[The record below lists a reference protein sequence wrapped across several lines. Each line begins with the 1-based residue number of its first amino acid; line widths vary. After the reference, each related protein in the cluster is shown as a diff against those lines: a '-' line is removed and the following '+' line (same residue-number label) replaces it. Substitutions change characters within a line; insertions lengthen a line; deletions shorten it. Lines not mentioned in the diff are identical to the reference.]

1 MASDRAA
8 PEEAQPEKQVGEMM
22 QDLKINPGTAS
33 KDEVKSANGK
43 QAPASDA
50 SPSEATSSVTSLGDS
65 ASTKGSEVE
74 QEGMVEQGLYYPP
87 SNNYYGVVYPGYEVV
102 GNDWDEHG
110 GIVGVDGVE
119 YPYAGIHA
127 ENGSLLYYVP
137 SYGYTQPAYNPYNPY
152 IPGAVYGVD
161 GQFLAHQPYYPGHI
175 YQQPFTP
182 TAFFQPPVAYGSEV
196 PPPFPWD
203 SGLVVAA
210 NGNGV
215 NGNSAAGVPRTN
227 NSVASVPY
235 SKVTTS
241 ARKSVAGLDPKGPM
255 HSSEVLQPSSVPGGQ
270 PASHSTG
277 PQSLR
282 PLAKI
287 TQHGSTVSA
296 GVVPKGFV
304 QIGKVA
310 GNQGK
315 PILYPNHVA
324 DVKANG
330 HEWIGGGDR
339 LKLRGKVPSGN
350 LDALNE
356 QNRGP
361 RINKTRNP
369 WVSAVDTSDQESLGN
384 DGYGPVAGRDQYN
397 LAEFPT
403 KYDNASFFVIK
414 SYSEDDVH
422 KSIKYSV
429 WASTPNGN
437 KRLDGA
443 YQTAKERSGGKP
455 GSCPVFLF
463 FSVNASGQFCGV
475 AEMTGPVDFNK
486 SMPFWQ
492 QDKWNGYFP
501 VKWHI
506 IKDISNSQF
515 RHIIL
520 ENNDNKPVTNSR
532 DTQEIRF
539 LQGIEM
545 LNIFKNF
552 SSKTSILDD
561 FMFYE
566 SRQKT
571 MQEKKRMPY
580 QQEPLQ
586 ILGRYDAVQKKGS
599 GEQLPRSE
607 KGSGEQLNRS
617 DGEVKPGVHAE
628 LKAVNGSQVPASTA
642 TKHTSPEPSVVTKDR
657 TALANVVDMG
667 KGEPEGTGD
676 GRNKKEHMGKSEPEG
691 TGEGR
696 NKKE

>member
-8 PEEAQPEKQVGEMM
+8 PEETQPEKQVGEMM
-22 QDLKINPGTAS
+22 QNLQIDPETDS
-33 KDEVKSANGK
+33 KAVEVKSTDGK
-43 QAPASDA
+43 QAPVSDA

-65 ASTKGSEVE
+65 ASTKDSEVE
-74 QEGMVEQGLYYPP
+74 QEAMVEQGLYYPP

-127 ENGSLLYYVP
+127 ENGSVVYYMP

-152 IPGAVYGVD
+152 IPGAVYGMD
-161 GQFLAHQPYYPGHI
+161 GQFLAHQPYYTGHI

-182 TAFFQPPVAYGSEV
+182 PAYFQPPVAYGSEV
-196 PPPFPWD
+196 PPAFSWD

-210 NGNGV
+210 

-227 NSVASVPY
+227 NSVATAPY

-241 ARKSVAGLDPKGPM
+241 ARKSVTGLDSKGPM
-255 HSSEVLQPSSVPGGQ
+255 HSSEILQSSSVPGGQ

-287 TQHGSTVSA
+287 AQHGPTVPA
-296 GVVPKGFV
+296 GVVPKGYV

-315 PILYPNHVA
+315 PTVLYPTHVT

-330 HEWIGGGDR
+330 HEWLGGDR

-369 WVSAVDTSDQESLGN
+369 WVSAVDTSDQELPGN
-384 DGYGPVAGRDQYN
+384 DVYGPVTGRDQYN
-397 LAEFPT
+397 LADFPT
-403 KYDNASFFVIK
+403 KYDNAFFFVIK

-455 GSCPVFLF
+455 GGCPVFLF
-463 FSVNASGQFCGV
+463 FSVNTSGQFCGV

-539 LQGIEM
+539 SQGIEM

-571 MQEKKRMPY
+571 MQEKKRVPY
-580 QQEPLQ
+580 QPEQLQ

-599 GEQLPRSE
+599 GEQL
-607 KGSGEQLNRS
+607 NRS
-617 DGEVKPGVHAE
+617 DGEVKAGVHVD
-628 LKAVNGSQVPASTA
+628 LKPANGSQVPASSA
-642 TKHTSPEPSVVTKDR
+642 TKPTTLEPSVVTKDR
-657 TALANVVDMG
+657 TAPANVADMG

-676 GRNKKEHMGKSEPEG
+676 GRNKKE
-691 TGEGR
+691 
-696 NKKE
+696 